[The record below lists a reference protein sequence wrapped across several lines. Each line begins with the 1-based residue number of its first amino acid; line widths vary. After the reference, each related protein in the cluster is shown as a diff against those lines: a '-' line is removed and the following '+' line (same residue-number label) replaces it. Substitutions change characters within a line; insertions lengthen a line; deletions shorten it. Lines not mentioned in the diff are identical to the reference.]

1 MLPLE
6 YHFHYRSPLTHQN
19 PRNQTCQFSRQ
30 NSRVCP
36 NPPRFIPS
44 SCRFQSSLNNSRRFG
59 LWVNERSTRWVC
71 RSTDSEEKP
80 VVDDT
85 GSGSNGSDRRREK
98 QSKDGKWQW
107 RWPELRWQPLVQ
119 AQEIGVLLLQLG
131 MMVFVM
137 RLFRPGV
144 SLPGADPKVSTTFV
158 SVPYSEFLSR
168 VNGNEVKK
176 VEVDGVNL
184 MFKLKGGVGN
194 VGDGEVHESESLVK
208 GIAPSKRI
216 VYTTTRPSDIRTP
229 YEKMLEN
236 QVEFGS
242 PDKRS
247 GGFLN
252 SALVSKL
259 VELFLSS

>member
-1 MLPLE
+1 M
-6 YHFHYRSPLTHQN
+6 
-19 PRNQTCQFSRQ
+19 
-30 NSRVCP
+30 
-36 NPPRFIPS
+36 
-44 SCRFQSSLNNSRRFG
+44 
-59 LWVNERSTRWVC
+59 WVNERSTRWAC

-80 VVDDT
+80 VVDDI
-85 GSGSNGSDRRREK
+85 GSGSNGSDRGREK
-98 QSKDGKWQW
+98 QSKGGKRRW

-119 AQEIGVLLLQLG
+119 AREIGILLLLLG
-131 MMVFVM
+131 MVVSVTT
-137 RLFRPGV
+137 RLIQPGV

-158 SVPYSEFLSR
+158 SVPYSEFLNR
-168 VNGNEVKK
+168 INGNEVKK

-194 VGDGEVHESESLVK
+194 VGDGEVHHESESLVK
-208 GIAPSKRI
+208 GVVPSKRI

-247 GGFLN
+247 GGFLK
-252 SALVSKL
+252 SALVSML
-259 VELFLSS
+259 IELIIISYPLIS